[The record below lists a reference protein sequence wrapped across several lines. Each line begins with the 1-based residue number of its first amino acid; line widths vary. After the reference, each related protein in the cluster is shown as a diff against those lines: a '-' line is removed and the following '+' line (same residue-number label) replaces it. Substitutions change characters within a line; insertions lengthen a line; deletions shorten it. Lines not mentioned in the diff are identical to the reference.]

1 MLPEDTTEKNPAKE
15 PPRANMAHTTWAQLN
30 VHKQRQPYK
39 LGVSKVCLV
48 TEQQQLQIS
57 QNPDQADPAVKMLHH

>member
-1 MLPEDTTEKNPAKE
+1 
-15 PPRANMAHTTWAQLN
+15 MARTMWTQLN
-30 VHKQRQPYK
+30 LHKQRQPYK
-39 LGVSKVCLV
+39 LGLSKVCLV